1 MNASNK
7 IEFSIKKKKI
17 PANESPRPDAF
28 TGQFYKK
35 TFKEVLIFILL
46 KLFQTI
52 KEEGTLP
59 NLFYEVTII
68 LISKPDKNNTKKENY
83 R

>member
-1 MNASNK
+1 MKVQDQMPSQVN
-7 IEFSIKKKKI
+7 SI
-17 PANESPRPDAF
+17 
-28 TGQFYKK
+28 KK

-59 NLFYEVTII
+59 NLFYEVTIT
-68 LISKPDKNNTKKENY
+68 LISKPDKNSTKKENY